1 LASGR
6 LGRPFLMTFNSLL
19 GNLLADVPQ
28 ALGAVFV
35 DPEGEAVDWAARAG
49 DPYGLKIEGA
59 YHSIFMRHLHS
70 VSASSGCGSI
80 ASVVLAGS
88 RLVTLTQALP
98 DGYHVV
104 LVVDREASQAQALN
118 CLRSSARA
126 FAEQLA

>member
-1 LASGR
+1 MAGGR
-6 LGRPFLMTFNSLL
+6 LGCGFLMAFRSLL
-19 GNLLADVPQ
+19 GKLLADVPQ
-28 ALGAVFV
+28 ALGAIFV
-35 DPEGEAVDWAARAG
+35 DPEGEAVDWVARAG

-70 VSASSGCGSI
+70 VAATSGSGGI
-80 ASVVLAGS
+80 ASVVVAGS